1 MILNLSIGNLIK
13 LYSVSALVSLFF
25 IILWILFFYVYSP
38 KKTIRIKFLLVAFI
52 LGISSAF
59 LSLIVEMR
67 LFNYFNIDTSFLD
80 ISFSAK
86 TLSDLIGPLIY
97 SFCFAAIIEE
107 TSKFILVKK
116 LFDLT
121 NINQVIDGMKIGLAL
136 GLGFALI
143 ENSIYFS
150 AVITQT
156 SDKIAAVFILRG
168 VLSTLAHGIYGIV
181 MGYYL
186 SLAKF
191 YEKLHTHFVWRAL
204 IASFLIHGLF
214 NFFLIIQLGFYS
226 LFMLVFLLVAAVLWY
241 NDRKNLELR
250 ITMGDKT
257 LVVPPFL
264 AEKLEF
270 DIWKGKKVS
279 REDYLEKLWNIL
291 LETDER
297 KNEHINKNKED

>member
-1 MILNLSIGNLIK
+1 MVNFIK
-13 LYSVSALVSLFF
+13 LFLVPALASLFF
-25 IILWILFFYVYSP
+25 VILWILFFYVYSP
-38 KKTIRIKFLLVAFI
+38 KKTLRIKFLLIAFV
-52 LGISSAF
+52 LGIGSAF
-59 LSLIVEMR
+59 MSLAIEMSFYNI
-67 LFNYFNIDTSFLD
+67 FNLDTSFLD

-121 NINQVIDGMKIGLAL
+121 NINQVIDGMKIGLAV

-150 AVITQT
+150 AVLSQNPE
-156 SDKIAAVFILRG
+156 KIAAVFILRG
-168 VLSTLAHGIYGIV
+168 VLSTLAHGIYGII

-191 YEKLHTHFVWRAL
+191 YEKLHTYFVWRAL
-204 IASFLIHGLF
+204 LASFLIHGLF

-226 LFMLVFLLVAAVLWY
+226 LFMLIFLLVAAVLWY

-250 ITMGDKT
+250 ITIGDKT
-257 LVVPPFL
+257 LIVPPFL

-297 KNEHINKNKED
+297 KNERVDKTEY